1 MRLEPQSR
9 EPSPAFPAEGGSV
22 DGASPDIRARQAP
35 LRQRYIDDPS
45 SAQRTI
51 TVRGGGLELSDPLH
65 ALIELDSTPGAAFR
79 AGAHPSVGGDED
91 TPCSADLLLASLA
104 ACQEITLRMV
114 AANMGIALE
123 ELEVI
128 VEGDWDPRGTLAM
141 GREFPV
147 GLTAIRARTRVVV
160 AEDERGERAERLLRS
175 AERYCVV
182 LDTLRRG
189 VPVDATLTLETR

>member
-1 MRLEPQSR
+1 MDRPPL
-9 EPSPAFPAEGGSV
+9 
-22 DGASPDIRARQAP
+22 DIRARQAP
-35 LRQRYIDDPS
+35 LRRRYTDEPS
-45 SAQRTI
+45 SAPRTI
-51 TVRGGGLELSDPLH
+51 TVRGGDSDLSDPLH
-65 ALIELDSTPGAAFR
+65 AVIKPESTPGVHFR
-79 AGAHPSVGGDED
+79 AGAHPSVGGDD
-91 TPCSADLLLASLA
+91 DAPCSADLLLASLA

-114 AANMGIALE
+114 AANMGIALK
-123 ELEVI
+123 ELEVT
-128 VEGDWDPRGTLAM
+128 VEGDWDPRGTLAL

-147 GLTAIRARTRVVV
+147 GLTAIRAHTRVVV